1 MSQSNPLAEAYG
13 IGQSMWLDYIQK
25 SLLNGDLQTMIKED
39 RVMGLTSNPAIFEQ
53 AIAKTNEYD
62 RDIRTIVGAD
72 PDVSALELFNQLAI
86 PDIQAAADAFA
97 ETYDFQLI
105 CLSQF

>member
-25 SLLNGDLQTMIKED
+25 SLLEGDLQTMIAED
-39 RVMGLTSNPAIFEQ
+39 KVMGLTSNPAIFEQ

-62 RDIRTIVGAD
+62 DAIQNI
-72 PDVSALELFNQLAI
+72 VSA
-86 PDIQAAADAFA
+86 DASVSNLS
-97 ETYDFQLI
+97 LI
-105 CLSQF
+105 HI